1 MDSKLVNYQPLSH
14 SRRTKF
20 EECPRAFSFS
30 YLEKIPQL
38 DNIYAA
44 VGTFI
49 HGVIE
54 DFYNELSNKNPRN
67 YKGDNNFRH
76 FEEAFK
82 TRFEKDGQNLLKLYS
97 KSEVNNSFPS
107 LESWLES
114 LMKSYIS
121 IEEFIHN
128 PETKEDEQFKYL
140 ANFEFWPSEEEENL
154 SNSDLKMEKKFNV
167 KIYTENNDEVAIT
180 GFIDQLIQS
189 KSSEEHSNQN
199 TQSSLFEEA
208 NSNVVGKKITPRTTI
223 IDIKTSK
230 PPKNI
235 KSYED
240 QLNTYAMFVTKE
252 TEVQN
257 NSDLNAGLF
266 FLGGEEDNV
275 TKRIFKLDKLAVEEI
290 EKKFLFSNQVIHDVY
305 SKDIEAYNQKKLDS
319 EIWEPQPNNLCN
331 WCWYKNLCPYWVERK
346 NSKLAVGEL
355 SQKLHEVRHA
365 GGVQYGY
372 EREIKAELIDNI
384 NQLDEVLLKEIKN
397 TVLKFKAIERQFD
410 FFVKENEIEDPL
422 FDLKNEIKNFLS
434 LLRDETFSN
443 SFSKFIKE
451 ESIKFSAEDKN
462 IKLDESWE
470 RITVFFNELKKP
482 DFQIEIKNSDLN
494 EKLNFLLQKGRD
506 EWSKKEDEIVSR
518 EEIIKNI
525 MDINSYLQ
533 GLEKV
538 TKINLQYKVKL
549 FDQSFYDLLSNQT
562 DEKISLNSWLEG
574 INNLLHSLHQQ
585 TKALKRNNL
594 NNAITELIESVKISL
609 DILSKQGKE
618 VKKLLDIL

>member
-49 HGVIE
+49 HAVIE
-54 DFYNELSNKNPRN
+54 DFYSELSNKNPRN
-67 YKGDNNFRH
+67 YKGDNDLRH
-76 FEEAFK
+76 FEETFK
-82 TRFEKDGQNLLKLYS
+82 TRFEKDGQNLLELYS
-97 KSEVNNSFPS
+97 KSEVNNSFTS
-107 LESWLES
+107 LENWLES

-121 IEEFIHN
+121 IEKFIHS
-128 PETKEDEQFKYL
+128 PETKENEQFKYL
-140 ANFEFWPSEEEENL
+140 RNFEFWPSEEEDDL
-154 SNSDLKMEKKFNV
+154 SNSELTMEKKFNV
-167 KIYTENNDEVAIT
+167 KIYTETNDEVAIT

-189 KSSEEHSNQN
+189 KNSEKNNSQN
-199 TQSSLFEEA
+199 TQSSLFEDA
-208 NSNVVGKKITPRTTI
+208 KKNDVDHKIIPRTTI

-240 QLNTYAMFVTKE
+240 QLNTYAMFITKD
-252 TEVQN
+252 TEIEISN
-257 NSDLNAGLF
+257 DLNAGLF
-266 FLGGEEDNV
+266 FLGGEEDDV
-275 TKRIFKLDKLAVEEI
+275 TKRIFKVDKLAVEEI
-290 EKKFLFSNQVIHDVY
+290 EKKFLLSNQAIHDVY
-305 SKDIEAYNQKKLDS
+305 SSDIEAYNQKKLDS

-331 WCWYKNLCPYWVERK
+331 WCWYKNICPYWVERK
-346 NSKLAVGEL
+346 SSKLEADEL
-355 SQKLHEVRHA
+355 SKKLYEVRHT

-384 NQLDEVLLKEIKN
+384 NQLDEVLLKEIKD
-397 TVLKFKAIERQFD
+397 TLLKVKVIERQFD

-422 FDLKNEIKNFLS
+422 FELKNEIKNFLA
-434 LLRDETFSN
+434 LLRGETFSN

-462 IKLDESWE
+462 IKLDESWR

-482 DFQIEIKNSDLN
+482 DFQIEIKNSKLN
-494 EKLNFLLQKGRD
+494 EKLDTLLQKGRD

-518 EEIIKNI
+518 EEIINNI
-525 MDINSYLQ
+525 NDLNAYLI
-533 GLEKV
+533 GLENV

-549 FDQSFYDLLSNQT
+549 FDQSFYDLLSNQS
-562 DEKISLNSWLEG
+562 DEKISLNIWLEEV
-574 INNLLHSLHQQ
+574 INLLHSLYQQ
-585 TKALKRNNL
+585 TKTLKRNNL
-594 NNAITELIESVKISL
+594 NNAINELIVSLKNSL
-609 DILSKQGKE
+609 DILNKQSAE
-618 VKKLLDIL
+618 VKKLLTIL